1 MDSFRF
7 IIIFLFIMI
16 LVSIQY
22 TLNKIL
28 MELRELKDIS
38 RIMKSKE
45 RKVQK

>member
-1 MDSFRF
+1 MDNVRF

>member
-1 MDSFRF
+1 MDSVRF

-28 MELRELKDIS
+28 LELRELKDIS

-45 RKVQK
+45 RKAQK